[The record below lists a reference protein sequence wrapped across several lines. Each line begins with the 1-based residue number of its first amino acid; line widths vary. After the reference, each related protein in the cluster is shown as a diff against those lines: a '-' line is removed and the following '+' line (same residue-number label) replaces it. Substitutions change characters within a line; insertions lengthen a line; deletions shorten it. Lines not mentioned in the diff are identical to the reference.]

1 MKKDIWQKH
10 IDHIEGKEIKKIDIT
25 GYGDNELSMIVNN
38 NSHLYNLMILNPQ
51 NFLLAVLHMFK
62 ARKEQLQILINELE
76 IQIGE

>member
-38 NSHLYNLMILNPQ
+38 NSHLYW
-51 NFLLAVLHMFK
+51 
-62 ARKEQLQILINELE
+62 
-76 IQIGE
+76 